1 MCVTGAWQSIRRVPR
16 GTLIASMGLMP
27 KRPRADITEQFFTAG
42 ELMEAAVE
50 TDHFLDLDGRAARD
64 GRGLR
69 AWLALAAAS
78 AVGLLVL
85 VVLTI

>member
-1 MCVTGAWQSIRRVPR
+1 
-16 GTLIASMGLMP
+16 MP
-27 KRPRADITEQFFTAG
+27 TRARADITEQFFTAG
-42 ELMEAAVE
+42 DLMELAVE
-50 TDHFLDLDGRAARD
+50 TDHFGDLEGSREST
-64 GRGLR
+64 RGLR

>member
-1 MCVTGAWQSIRRVPR
+1 
-16 GTLIASMGLMP
+16 MP
-27 KRPRADITEQFFTAG
+27 KRARADITEQFFTAG
-42 ELMEAAVE
+42 ELMSVAVE
-50 TDHFLDLDGRAARD
+50 TDHFADLDGHVARAPAA
-64 GRGLR
+64 GLR

>member
-1 MCVTGAWQSIRRVPR
+1 
-16 GTLIASMGLMP
+16 MP
-27 KRPRADITEQFFTAG
+27 KTARADITEQFFTAG
-42 ELMEAAVE
+42 ELMELAVE
-50 TDHFLDLDGRAARD
+50 TDHFLDLEPSG

-78 AVGLLVL
+78 AVGLFVL

>member
-1 MCVTGAWQSIRRVPR
+1 
-16 GTLIASMGLMP
+16 MP
-27 KRPRADITEQFFTAG
+27 TRARADITEQFFTAG
-42 ELMEAAVE
+42 EMMELAVE
-50 TDHFLDLDGRAARD
+50 TDHFVDLGGRVESS
-64 GRGLR
+64 RGLR

>member
-1 MCVTGAWQSIRRVPR
+1 
-16 GTLIASMGLMP
+16 MP
-27 KRPRADITEQFFTAG
+27 TRARADITEQFFTAG
-42 ELMEAAVE
+42 ELMELAVE
-50 TDHFLDLDGRAARD
+50 TDHFADLEGRGQNA
-64 GRGLR
+64 RGLR

>member
-1 MCVTGAWQSIRRVPR
+1 
-16 GTLIASMGLMP
+16 MP
-27 KRPRADITEQFFTAG
+27 KQARADITEQFFTAG
-42 ELMEAAVE
+42 ELLERTTEM
-50 TDHFLDLDGRAARD
+50 DHFADLDGRVAPP

-85 VVLTI
+85 VVMTL